1 MNPISVNELT
11 ESVNSN
17 LPRDIKSTIAKN
29 ILAEEKDSDV
39 AKIYSLNL

>member
-17 LPRDIKSTIAKN
+17 LPRDIKSMIAK
-29 ILAEEKDSDV
+29 K
-39 AKIYSLNL
+39 YY